1 MVWERKDM
9 IERLFNTENLLDKFA
24 GIEDSALISCV
35 QQTMG
40 EIYGVRGKD
49 SFMAVMG
56 DYRYYAGD
64 VSRELAEYVPEGE
77 EFPEVILIPQNDE
90 WMEIL
95 MEVYGERAEKVSR
108 YGLKKDGDVFDR
120 EKLEENLKLLPDGYE
135 LRIVDEEL
143 FDGYKAGKWGHGL
156 LENYP
161 DFRTYEKYGLGVSV
175 MKDGEPVAHAV
186 PFSGYRE
193 GIEIQIETNP
203 EHRRKGFA
211 KVASSKLILM
221 CLERGLYPSW
231 DAANLKSLG
240 LATQLGY
247 HPSGEYVSLKIKLKK
262 F

>member
-1 MVWERKDM
+1 MVRKGKNM
-9 IERLFNTENLLDKFA
+9 IVKLKDTENLLEKFA

-40 EIYGVRGKD
+40 EIYGVEGED

-56 DYRYYAGD
+56 DYRYYAGN
-64 VSRELAEYVPEGE
+64 VSRELAEYVPEGDF
-77 EFPEVILIPQNDE
+77 FPELILIPQNDE
-90 WMEIL
+90 WMRML
-95 MEVYGERAEKVSR
+95 SEVYGERAEKLPR

-120 EKLEENLKLLPDGYE
+120 NRLEENLKILPDGYE

-143 FDGYKAGKWGHGL
+143 FNGYKAGIWGHGL

-161 DFRTYEKYGLGVSV
+161 DFSTYEKYGLGVSV
-175 MKDGEPVAHAV
+175 MYDGEPVAHAV

-193 GIEIQIETNP
+193 GIEIQIETNQ
-203 EHRRKGFA
+203 EHRRKGLA
-211 KVASSKLILM
+211 KAASSKLILM

-247 HPSGEYVSLKIKLKK
+247 HPSGEYISLKIKN
-262 F
+262 